1 MSNQKNINIS
11 VQNIKNKCD
20 LKCSYNFKYHES
32 NITAK
37 NNDVF
42 ISLSYDNSSVAP
54 VLYNNEKYTVSSI
67 MITCPSIHVFN
78 GIKEAAEIIIVHVPV
93 KGGNHLSVAIPIKAS
108 TESSSASILLNEIIQ
123 NVATNAP
130 KSGESTN
137 INLTGFTLDKIV
149 PNKPF
154 YSYTNNNMDWIVFG
168 NLEAIPLN
176 NKILE
181 ILKKIIK
188 PFSIPTQGS
197 ELFFNSS
204 GPNTTSSLGE
214 GIYISCQPTGS
225 SVEETTVSY
234 DKNEVSYDLGNNP
247 TFVLI
252 FQIFISC
259 LIFIILFFILNFLYT
274 LITSSASKLSTLKI
288 PKFNSK

>member
-20 LKCSYNFKYHES
+20 LKCSYNFKYPES

-42 ISLSYDNSSVAP
+42 ISLSYDNTSVSP

-67 MITCPSIHVFN
+67 MITCPSIHMFN
-78 GIKEAAEIIIVHVPV
+78 GINEAAEIIIVHVPV
-93 KGGNHLSVAIPIKAS
+93 KGGNQLSVAIPIKAS
-108 TESSSASILLNEIIQ
+108 TESSSASSILSEIIQ
-123 NVATNAP
+123 NVSSNAP

-137 INLTGFTLDKIV
+137 INLSGFTLDKIV

-188 PFSIPTQGS
+188 PFPIPTQGS

-234 DKNEVSYDLGNNP
+234 DKNEMSYDLMNNP
-247 TFVLI
+247 TFIII

-259 LIFIILFFILNFLYT
+259 LIFIILFFVLNFLYKF
-274 LITSSASKLSTLKI
+274 ITSSALKLSTIKI
-288 PKFNSK
+288 PNFNSK